1 MVESSLQQHRPQH
14 SLPFLDTLCTSHETT
29 DRNSVITLKYSI
41 MTVTPQK
48 TQKALIASID
58 DVVPM
63 KNAMQSVRE
72 VIVMEGPACYMP
84 LLIRSDAGKCIGV

>member
-1 MVESSLQQHRPQH
+1 
-14 SLPFLDTLCTSHETT
+14 
-29 DRNSVITLKYSI
+29 

-84 LLIRSDAGKCIGV
+84 LLIRSDGAKCIGV